1 MHVVVVCFFPQVSSV
16 WNSTLVSVLRSLWV
30 LSALSTDLVLS
41 SVQTEVLWRVRRLT
55 YKQLGYLVEW
65 GAGRKRQQDEALVNA
80 ALKQLELRWTEI
92 ADTKTV
98 TALISKGPHMSPT
111 LMDRLEDKVSEL
123 KQTNAHHHITHHQR
137 LRNTR
142 CFYLTAYVL

>member
-1 MHVVVVCFFPQVSSV
+1 M
-16 WNSTLVSVLRSLWV
+16 SVLRSLWV

-65 GAGRKRQQDEALVNA
+65 GAGRKRQQDTALVNA

-123 KQTNAHHHITHHQR
+123 KNTHHHITHNQW
-137 LRNTR
+137 LRNTCCFLPHCIR
-142 CFYLTAYVL
+142 CIRSYI